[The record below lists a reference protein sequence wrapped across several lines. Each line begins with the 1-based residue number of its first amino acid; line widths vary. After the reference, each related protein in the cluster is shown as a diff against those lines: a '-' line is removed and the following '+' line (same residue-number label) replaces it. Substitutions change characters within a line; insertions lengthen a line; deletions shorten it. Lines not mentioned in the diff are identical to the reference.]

1 MKRNRSDN
9 FNEEDTKLLIKLIL
23 QYFDEI
29 NDTKFS
35 IKKEVNSDEGTLEL
49 HNKNFLNFRLGKQ
62 LNLNLII
69 SRVEDNDQY

>member
-35 IKKEVNSDEGTLEL
+35 IKKEVNSNERKSLEL
-49 HNKNFLNFRLGKQ
+49 HNKNFF
-62 LNLNLII
+62 
-69 SRVEDNDQY
+69 